1 MQAIDNALLRALV
14 RIGQDRPELLPL
26 VRGVT
31 ELGGSAWLV
40 PLTLAVAALV
50 FLRGHRRHAAA
61 LLLVTSGGRLLVELL
76 KWWTGRA
83 RPDLVDYQVT
93 VHSLSFPSGHAA
105 NSLIVYLA
113 LALIVAPM
121 FGPARWAVVIAVVA
135 AVLIGL
141 TRPILGVHWPSD
153 VLAGWALAL
162 AWTLA
167 ATWSLAKW
175 TRRGD
180 PRTAPPP
187 ISG

>member
-26 VRGVT
+26 VRGVS

-40 PLTLAVAALV
+40 PLTSALAALV
-50 FLRGHRRHAAA
+50 FLRGHPRHAAA

-76 KWWTGRA
+76 KWWTGRV

-105 NSLIVYLA
+105 NSLIVYLT
-113 LALIVAPM
+113 LALIVAPL
-121 FGPARWAVVIAVVA
+121 FGAARWPVIAALIA
-135 AVLIGL
+135 AVLIGV

-167 ATWSLAKW
+167 ATWALAKW
-175 TRRGD
+175 MRDD